1 MDAPTRRPARL
12 ALIAIGG
19 LVLLLATAGTVVA
32 KDGAWV
38 TLTQPIARDATP
50 GTTITVEFAASV
62 PTEDG
67 AGPLFGSPV
76 FVRLT
81 APDGTTTEGFGI
93 EVRNEPGLYRAEVV
107 VPAGGIESAAF
118 GLRGTAYVNGKASRA
133 DELFEIHGWLFTTTG
148 VQAGSAA
155 VAAGGAAP
163 DLRVPIAIAVVIAV
177 AAGGLIA
184 ALRRRPLATV

>member
-1 MDAPTRRPARL
+1 MDAPIRRPARV
-12 ALIAIGG
+12 ALSAIGG
-19 LVLLLATAGTVVA
+19 LVLLLATAGVVGA

-38 TLTQPIARDATP
+38 TLTQPIPRDAAP
-50 GTTITVEFAASV
+50 GMTITVEFAASV
-62 PTEDG
+62 PTDDG

-81 APDGTTTEGFGI
+81 APDGTSTEGGGI

-107 VPAGGIESAAF
+107 VPPGGIESAAF

-148 VQAGSAA
+148 VPAGTVAA
-155 VAAGGAAP
+155 AAGGAAP
-163 DLRVPIAIAVVIAV
+163 DLRLPIAIVVMITV
-177 AAGGLIA
+177 AAAGFIA
-184 ALRRRPLATV
+184 AVRRRSLATA